1 MNLLIEFNHLSCGKF
16 CMLLVQVANVRF
28 ELAVAPDNPN
38 VPVYYNRKE
47 AENFVKYTIASFNA
61 ATPDPSAFELPKAC
75 QDS

>member
-1 MNLLIEFNHLSCGKF
+1 
-16 CMLLVQVANVRF
+16 MLLVQVANVRF